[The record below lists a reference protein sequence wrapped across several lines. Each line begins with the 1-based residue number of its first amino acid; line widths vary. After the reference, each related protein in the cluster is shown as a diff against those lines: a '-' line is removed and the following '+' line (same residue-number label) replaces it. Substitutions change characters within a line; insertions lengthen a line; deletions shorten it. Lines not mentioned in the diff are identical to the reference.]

1 MQIKYVPN
9 INNHYFTL
17 NRHRHRD
24 GYYYYYCY
32 YYYYYFACKSVVFK
46 STLVTYK
53 YSNRLS
59 EGKNVFGI
67 STSWLFERSLYMYE
81 YWIIFL
87 ITTFELFAK
96 INK

>member
-9 INNHYFTL
+9 INNDYFTL
-17 NRHRHRD
+17 NRHRDR
-24 GYYYYYCY
+24 

-59 EGKNVFGI
+59 EGKKIFGI
-67 STSWLFERSLYMYE
+67 STS
-81 YWIIFL
+81 
-87 ITTFELFAK
+87 
-96 INK
+96 